1 MPAMAATTAGRPSEE
16 ERLRVD
22 KEAAFGRLA
31 TIIAGSQPVVERKE
45 ARS

>member
-1 MPAMAATTAGRPSEE
+1 MTPVSDTRALQSEV